1 MSKNNLLGNCF
12 GCLFS
17 CTRCQCS
24 EQLFEEENNAL
35 RRPPTPAP
43 DRRMFRK
50 TRAFFRRIRKSFRRQ
65 KEESSDP
72 ALYSWAGSNICSDS
86 PSQDTL
92 FGIPEI
98 TSEIISDFC
107 ISDTSSENISECP
120 NESSRSLSFQSGI
133 TLSDQIAMLDAE
145 FSFNTGL
152 LSHSEK
158 KGMSCFAIK
167 MENAKIDSGSC
178 VDTKSNAYL
187 ENIDAMYIKEII
199 EQNVQALEETC
210 VDEKLKDNMEA
221 AQGSCVDATNE
232 EEHLEN
238 YRGSS
243 VDANSYQHGEK
254 YRGSSVDGTIEKNAE
269 YNKGIFIEANNEV
282 NEKEDNRQSSIA
294 GNNFSDISVDKS
306 SEICANEDGQETRG
320 RRRNLMCSESTD
332 LVPTN
337 YQLSDGIFCKI
348 IHYLWKLMKLILLFI
363 VIVIGWFCH
372 RRKN

>member
-17 CTRCQCS
+17 CTRCHCS
-24 EQLFEEENNAL
+24 QQLFEEENNAL

-120 NESSRSLSFQSGI
+120 TKSSSTLAFQSGI
-133 TLSDQIAMLDAE
+133 TLSDQIDMLDAE
-145 FSFNTGL
+145 FSLNNGL
-152 LSHSEK
+152 LIHAETK
-158 KGMSCFAIK
+158 AMCCFAINLKNTK
-167 MENAKIDSGSC
+167 MDRGTC
-178 VDTKSNAYL
+178 VDTKSNANL
-187 ENIDAMYIKEII
+187 QNIDAMYIKEFI
-199 EQNVQALEETC
+199 EENAQALEETS
-210 VDEKLKDNMEA
+210 VNEKLNEYMEA
-221 AQGSCVDATNE
+221 VQGSFVDSNNE
-232 EEHLEN
+232 QEHAENYRQSRIFAENDHYGEN

-243 VDANSYQHGEK
+243 VDGI
-254 YRGSSVDGTIEKNAE
+254 IEKNTE
-269 YNKGIFIEANNEV
+269 DNRGRFVEANNEV
-282 NEKEDNRQSSIA
+282 NEEDDNRENNIK
-294 GNNFSDISVDKS
+294 GNNFYDLNIDTPI
-306 SEICANEDGQETRG
+306 EIGANNEGEESRET
-320 RRRNLMCSESTD
+320 RRNLMCSESTD
-332 LVPTN
+332 LVLTN
-337 YQLSDGIFCKI
+337 YQLSDYIFCKV
-348 IHYLWKLMKLILLFI
+348 IHYLWKLLKFLLSLIAI
-363 VIVIGWFCH
+363 VIRGLCH
-372 RRKN
+372 KRKN